1 MDPDRT
7 LVKLAKRGNRAAFGK
22 LVLRY
27 REKILNLAYDFL
39 GDYENARDVA
49 QDVFVKSWRN
59 IRDFEEKSKF
69 SSWLY
74 RIAINTCLDAQKKIK
89 KKRELPVANQ
99 NLDGNESSIIQQDW
113 TGSIDDELA
122 SALKQLSQN
131 QRTAIILRYFHD
143 KSVHDIAEVIDC
155 SDATVR
161 IHLHRA
167 IQKLDALLN
176 RGK

>member
-1 MDPDRT
+1 MNPDRT

-39 GDYENARDVA
+39 GDYESARDVA
-49 QDVFVKSWRN
+49 QDIFVKSWRN
-59 IRDFEEKSKF
+59 IREFEERSKF

-89 KKRELPVANQ
+89 KHRELPFTDQ
-99 NLDGNESSIIQQDW
+99 YLKSQEPSIIQQDR
-113 TGSIDDELA
+113 TGNIDDELA
-122 SALKQLSQN
+122 AAIMQLSRN

-143 KSVHDIAEVIDC
+143 QSIHDIAEVIGC

-167 IQKLDALLN
+167 IQKLDILLTK
-176 RGK
+176 RK